1 MTFGFIFILG
11 FSGLLF
17 LAPKNRTKYA
27 YDGSNWLTRVDYPN
41 GQIIKYAY
49 NGAGDR
55 VGEQIGNDVVLTS
68 SYDAAGRLLSR
79 GSDTFGYD
87 ADGNLINAVEGE
99 VPASYTWNSDNRLT
113 MVSRVHNGCKHDKD
127 RNGYG
132 YGHLK
137 HGSSFAEYE
146 KYDYLPEDWRRITR
160 TAGVQ
165 KTAKNKKP
173 AVEEEV
179 FVSIY
184 DGSDESHEYRLLTG
198 KTASLQLE
206 QSYISDPGT
215 DDMNFTLSAGKT
227 LTMLKD
233 GLGSTVSLTGNDGK
247 VLAKI
252 GYDAWGRFMWPTE
265 AEDGSFDRSKDDWSD
280 YLSRLDKTRSFGK
293 HNAWAFGKQ
302 FADRLT
308 PYLYTGRR
316 FSAMTGEYWNRH
328 RYYSPALGRFTSK
341 DPIGFNGGMNLYRY
355 ADNNPMR
362 WVDPFGLSADDCNE
376 YKNFTLNILHVSEGG
391 RFPFD
396 TSYINHAFKFL
407 YEENKVNFTIKS
419 QLIHDYADKSDS
431 FSDNGTNFNYYPTI
445 IFGVYSSLD
454 DENNAYANIILSET
468 KYPNEKPGWFTGMI
482 KYGQTLNRRAMV
494 DWNNGQHLNNP
505 SAVSFTLCHEAGHI
519 LGLAHS
525 GGIMAQNN
533 FSATAF
539 DDPSLI
545 FKALK
550 K

>member
-1 MTFGFIFILG
+1 MKDEDGRIT
-11 FSGLLF
+11 
-17 LAPKNRTKYA
+17 TYA

-41 GQIIKYAY
+41 GQIIKYTY

-55 VGEQIGNDVVLTS
+55 VSEQIGNDVVLTS

-79 GSDTFGYD
+79 GNDTFGYD
-87 ADGNLINAVEGE
+87 ADGNLINALEGE

-113 MVSRVHNGCKHDKD
+113 MVSRVHNGCKHDKE

-137 HGSSFAEYE
+137 HGSSFVEYE
-146 KYDYLPEDWRRITR
+146 KYYYLPEDWRRITR
-160 TAGVQ
+160 TVGVQ
-165 KTAKNKKP
+165 KTAKNKNT

-179 FVSIY
+179 FVSVY

-198 KTASLQLE
+198 KAASLQLE
-206 QSYISDPGT
+206 QSYFSDPGT
-215 DDMNFTLSAGKT
+215 DDLNFTLSAGKT

-233 GLGSTVSLTGNDGK
+233 GLGSTVALTGNDGK

-280 YLSRLDKTRSFGK
+280 YLNRLDKTRSFGK

-302 FADRLT
+302 FADQLT

-328 RYYSPALGRFTSK
+328 RYYSPALGRFTTK
-341 DPIGFNGGMNLYRY
+341 DPISFRGGHNLYRY

-362 WVDPFGLSADDCNE
+362 FVDPMGLSSDECSLYKDLHITLLNVPSKDSTTSFFIDEGLIRSSFQFLNSLPSSLTISHQTTSTPIQKLNSFRFSLLTRPFLDDYTVSFMGPYLRGDNETTRFYSVFLADTGFPDGNLGLTDPIPG
-376 YKNFTLNILHVSEGG
+376 KRILVDVPNHPNLFQTSRTICHELGHAIGGLAEG
-391 RFPFD
+391 
-396 TSYINHAFKFL
+396 
-407 YEENKVNFTIKS
+407 
-419 QLIHDYADKSDS
+419 DYSNTVMQQGFNS
-431 FSDNGTNFNYYPTI
+431 FTNFDRSQEAEI
-445 IFGVYSSLD
+445 
-454 DENNAYANIILSET
+454 EN
-468 KYPNEKPGWFTGMI
+468 
-482 KYGQTLNRRAMV
+482 
-494 DWNNGQHLNNP
+494 
-505 SAVSFTLCHEAGHI
+505 
-519 LGLAHS
+519 
-525 GGIMAQNN
+525 
-533 FSATAF
+533 
-539 DDPSLI
+539 
-545 FKALK
+545 ALK

>member
-137 HGSSFAEYE
+137 HGSSFVEYE

-341 DPIGFNGGMNLYRY
+341 DPIGFNGGMNLFRY

-362 WVDPFGLSADDCNE
+362 WVDPWGLYSYLGPKLIYGRDEMLNAAPDQKTRKILAAFGRGYTRAFPSIDTYDVREDCCTVNKISIEMYVNVYIPLVGEKVSSGMGYEELSIGVQEAIKTHE
-376 YKNFTLNILHVSEGG
+376 TGHVLIYKFLGQSI
-391 RFPFD
+391 FD
-396 TSYINHAFKFL
+396 SFEKSINGKSFQAASAKECKSIVNAKITEAFKRFFDAI
-407 YEENKVNFTIKS
+407 N
-419 QLIHDYADKSDS
+419 QADKI
-431 FSDNGTNFNYYPTI
+431 FHLDNLHKPYTEIDWSEIKKGAQ
-445 IFGVYSSLD
+445 
-454 DENNAYANIILSET
+454 AYL
-468 KYPNEKPGWFTGMI
+468 Y
-482 KYGQTLNRRAMV
+482 
-494 DWNNGQHLNNP
+494 
-505 SAVSFTLCHEAGHI
+505 
-519 LGLAHS
+519 
-525 GGIMAQNN
+525 
-533 FSATAF
+533 
-539 DDPSLI
+539 
-545 FKALK
+545 
-550 K
+550 